1 MAGGRIGATHFL
13 ERTLERG
20 LEREK
25 LERHLEREPWSAEV
39 GAWVLEREV
48 GAQKLERGTWGGM
61 GWEPKMR
68 LNRSLPGH
76 DAQRGAPLR
85 SPLLAIEPKWATNI
99 NITDHKHINNN
110 IKQQQ

>member
-1 MAGGRIGATHFL
+1 MGHCRLLQAQRIRKLQQVGRAHLLERASTFRMVGPWLAAELGPHLL

-20 LEREK
+20 LERET

-61 GWEPKMR
+61 GWGAENAFEPTPAR
-68 LNRSLPGH
+68 P
-76 DAQRGAPLR
+76 
-85 SPLLAIEPKWATNI
+85 
-99 NITDHKHINNN
+99 
-110 IKQQQ
+110 

>member
-48 GAQKLERGTWGGM
+48 GAQKLERGTWGRM

-85 SPLLAIEPKWATNI
+85 SPLLAIRMMSPMTMA
-99 NITDHKHINNN
+99 DDC
-110 IKQQQ
+110 